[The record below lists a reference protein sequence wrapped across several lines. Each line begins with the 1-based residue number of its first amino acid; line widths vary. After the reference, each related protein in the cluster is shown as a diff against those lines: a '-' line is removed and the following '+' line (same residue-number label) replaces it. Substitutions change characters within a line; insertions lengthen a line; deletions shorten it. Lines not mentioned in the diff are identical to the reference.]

1 MPTHHGTVG
10 RAGLLVAVT
19 GTTFAHYSMPD
30 FCRSR
35 ALRALMKVAINSGA
49 SLALCRLDRAAC
61 REALTTVGAGVTG
74 SREYRKAVA
83 GIAAVSVGAA
93 AVIESVIFRRGE
105 RHRVTDP
112 YAHTKQAVLLAA
124 LGALGTLGLGT
135 AD

>member
-1 MPTHHGTVG
+1 MPTHHGTVR
-10 RAGLLVAVT
+10 RAGLLAGVTAATFVHYAV
-19 GTTFAHYSMPD
+19 PD
-30 FCRSR
+30 YCHSR
-35 ALRALMKVAINSGA
+35 ALRCLMKVAINSGA
-49 SLALCRLDRAAC
+49 ALALCRLDHATC
-61 REALTTVGAGVTG
+61 REALTAIGAGVTG

-135 AD
+135 VD